1 MVLVRSQGQE
11 RLEIGSMETS
21 TSGAERTP
29 FRRLSWEEIRFLS
42 HELESITRGG
52 FPMVPALASLA
63 RDMRRSRL
71 KSVMEE
77 LRESLMRGESLD
89 QALQRQADRF
99 PPVLLALIRAGEAAG
114 NLPGVLALLSTHA
127 RSRCRANQA
136 LTTAMIYPMVLVTTS
151 IALLGY
157 LLVCVVP
164 PFQDTFV
171 AFNITPPGI
180 TLIFF
185 EISRILRVHGA
196 MIGASLLA
204 LVLGG
209 VILMRIAVH
218 EDTRRYWSGTLL
230 LMSPCY
236 GRIHHAVLQARFG
249 RTLCLLLKARVPA
262 VDSIILAGAAA
273 GSALA
278 ERASRAA
285 SAQVA
290 QGERISDALRDTGFF
305 SHKFCWLIGA
315 GEDRGGLEDAL
326 DHIAENLEREV
337 ESSELALSALAAP
350 LITVMVGGMAVA
362 FLLAFYLPIYGAG
375 KSLGVE

>member
-1 MVLVRSQGQE
+1 MMQVRSQGQK

-21 TSGAERTP
+21 TTGAERTP

-71 KSVMEE
+71 KAVMEE
-77 LRESLMRGESLD
+77 LRESLTRGESLD

-136 LTTAMIYPMVLVTTS
+136 LTTALIYPMVLVTTS

-164 PFQDTFV
+164 PFQDTFE

-180 TLIFF
+180 TLVFF
-185 EISRILRVHGA
+185 EISRLLRVHGA
-196 MIGASLLA
+196 MISAFAFVFAVSAAILFR
-204 LVLGG
+204 
-209 VILMRIAVH
+209 VIVH
-218 EDTRRYWSGTLL
+218 EDTRRYWAGLFF
-230 LMSPCY
+230 LMTPCY

-262 VDSIILAGAAA
+262 VDSIVLSGAAS
-273 GSALA
+273 GSAVA

-290 QGERISDALRDTGFF
+290 QGERISDALRESGFF
-305 SHKFCWLIGA
+305 SHKFCWLVGA

-337 ESSELALSALAAP
+337 ESSEQALSALVAP
-350 LITVMVGGMAVA
+350 LITVMVGGMTVA